1 MKNSLKFRSAKVV
14 SAVILVSM
22 LFSFPGCHNK
32 SEDILDGL
40 ERESECFWT
49 SKDDKYASLIS
60 DLEALCS
67 DCELP
72 LSVMVATD
80 TDVIF
85 AAGLNSTETDGKT
98 NVNPYT
104 VYEMGSVTKTITAVA
119 VFQLIEKG
127 KLSLTDTLDR
137 FWPEYEKAAEIT
149 VENLLYMKSG
159 MLDYQLELDYGNG
172 INDPSTM
179 HDGNITDEQAVEAIF
194 TQGCPFQAGKRATY
208 CNTNYYLLALIVEKV
223 SGKTYEDYTK
233 TNIFDP
239 CGMSRTTSCTKG
251 NVTCPPDLS
260 PYSKDELS
268 MVRPFV
274 DENYYMDCV
283 HTARG
288 CGGLHSCTA
297 DMVAFDRALM
307 SGKLLSSGSLEK
319 MMDFD
324 TSSLSYGCGLYKQN
338 WYFGHAGNTA
348 AYNAMNAFADTEKY
362 GRLYIVCMVPRSG
375 TDADYF
381 VAQIASILKR

>member
-1 MKNSLKFRSAKVV
+1 MKNSLKIRASKAV

-22 LFSFPGCHNK
+22 LFSLPGCHNK
-32 SEDILDGL
+32 PEDILDGL
-40 ERESECFWT
+40 ERDRACFWT

-60 DLEALCS
+60 ELEALCS

-85 AAGLNSTETDGKT
+85 AAGLNSKETDGKT

-127 KLSLTDTLDR
+127 KLRLSDTLDK

-179 HDGNITDEQAVEAIF
+179 HDGNITDEQAV
-194 TQGCPFQAGKRATY
+194 
-208 CNTNYYLLALIVEKV
+208 
-223 SGKTYEDYTK
+223 
-233 TNIFDP
+233 
-239 CGMSRTTSCTKG
+239 
-251 NVTCPPDLS
+251 
-260 PYSKDELS
+260 
-268 MVRPFV
+268 
-274 DENYYMDCV
+274 
-283 HTARG
+283 
-288 CGGLHSCTA
+288 
-297 DMVAFDRALM
+297 
-307 SGKLLSSGSLEK
+307 
-319 MMDFD
+319 
-324 TSSLSYGCGLYKQN
+324 
-338 WYFGHAGNTA
+338 
-348 AYNAMNAFADTEKY
+348 
-362 GRLYIVCMVPRSG
+362 
-375 TDADYF
+375 
-381 VAQIASILKR
+381 